1 MLTGDIHAYLSYIIL
16 ICPSHAF
23 SSPIKN
29 PLWTSTSQDTCRT
42 NDAAVVMNL
51 KAVKITH
58 GNPLKPEIE
67 TGFVDE
73 QIGNYM

>member
-1 MLTGDIHAYLSYIIL
+1 
-16 ICPSHAF
+16 
-23 SSPIKN
+23 
-29 PLWTSTSQDTCRT
+29 
-42 NDAAVVMNL
+42 MNL